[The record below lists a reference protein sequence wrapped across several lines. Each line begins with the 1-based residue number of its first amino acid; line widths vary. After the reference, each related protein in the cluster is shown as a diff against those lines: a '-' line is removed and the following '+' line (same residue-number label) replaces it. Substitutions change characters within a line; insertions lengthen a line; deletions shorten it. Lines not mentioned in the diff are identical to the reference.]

1 MTSKK
6 QRSKVRAAAV
16 ADDDVVLSVLNEL
29 AGDKAAGQQRE
40 PAWPHPFP
48 ARLPISVAKHLVR
61 GLTGAQSLIL
71 DPMMGS
77 GTTLIAAK
85 ECGRPCIGFDRD
97 LLAQRIARSATASYT
112 SKELEELGE
121 NILDRADEIHASK
134 RSMEYLREGLLDE
147 DIAFLKFWFS
157 TKAQKELF
165 AFRQAIQ
172 EIDNDRLQNFAWV
185 VFSSLIIAKSAG
197 ASFAL
202 DISRSRPHKVQ
213 DKPIAYPFEMWSR
226 RFNAAVKRTPFVD
239 ATAKAK
245 LTLGGGDAREVNL
258 KDSSVDFILTSPPY
272 RNAVDYLRSHK
283 FSLVWMGTSIPEV
296 RDLRGT
302 MIGSER
308 GLFSLDGIP
317 DALEDRLARIVSPRR
332 EQAMTRRYLSDL
344 RKAVGE
350 MKRVLRPGGLAVMVV
365 GPTMINAKK
374 TDAADVL
381 SQIAE
386 HAGLR
391 TVGSS
396 VRVINPERRSLPAP
410 SRVGATNFL
419 AARMRREVI
428 VAFRK

>member
-1 MTSKK
+1 MASKK
-6 QRSKVRAAAV
+6 QRTRSKAAV
-16 ADDDVVLSVLNEL
+16 ANDDVVLRVLNQL
-29 AGDKAAGQQRE
+29 AGDKAAGQKRE

-48 ARLPISVAKHLVR
+48 ARLPISVAKHLVE
-61 GLTGAQSLIL
+61 GLTNKDALIL

-85 ECGRPCIGFDRD
+85 ECGRAGVGFDRD
-97 LLAQRIARSATASYT
+97 LLAQRIARSATSSYT
-112 SKELEELGE
+112 SIELEALGE
-121 NILDRADEIHASK
+121 SILERADEIHASK
-134 RSMEYLREGLLDE
+134 QPMNELREGLLQE
-147 DIAFLKFWFS
+147 DVEFLKFWFS
-157 TKAQKELF
+157 TRAQKELF
-165 AFRQAIQ
+165 AFQRAIQ
-172 EIDNDRLQNFAWV
+172 EVNDVRLQNFAWV

-202 DISRSRPHKVQ
+202 DISRSRPHKVN
-213 DKPIAYPFEMWSR
+213 DKPIAYPFDMWSR

-239 ATAKAK
+239 TTATAE
-245 LTLGGGDAREVNL
+245 LTLSGGDAREVNL
-258 KDSSVDFILTSPPY
+258 EDSSVDFILTSPPY

-283 FSLVWMGTSIPEV
+283 FSLVWMGASIPEV

-317 DALEDRLARIVSPRR
+317 DSLEDRLARMISLRR

-344 RKAVGE
+344 RKAIGE

-365 GPTMINAKK
+365 GPTMINTKK
-374 TDAADVL
+374 TDAADIL
-381 SQIAE
+381 GQLAE
-386 HAGLR
+386 HAGLK

-410 SRVGATNFL
+410 NRVGVANFL